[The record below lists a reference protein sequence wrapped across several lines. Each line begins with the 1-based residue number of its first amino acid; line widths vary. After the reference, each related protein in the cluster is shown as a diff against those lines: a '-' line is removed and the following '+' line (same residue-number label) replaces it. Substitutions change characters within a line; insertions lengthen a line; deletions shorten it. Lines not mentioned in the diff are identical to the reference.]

1 MIFDDLI
8 GRPFTETE
16 LVEQICKRLQARYSA
31 YQQVF
36 FFICL
41 RRGGEGL
48 SEIQWLKV
56 FPTMEKFLDFFFD
69 TDFQRSHLYVGF
81 ENGCYQVELNGYQ
94 LTAQW
99 DVTENSKKNKM
110 LHKAK
115 YDPDKMPMMSRA
127 EIRGYMDQLKLTIR
141 TANKKKTG

>member
-31 YQQVF
+31 YQNVY
-36 FFICL
+36 FFIWL
-41 RRGGEGL
+41 RRREHGL

-56 FPTMEKFLDFFFD
+56 FPSEEMFTDFFFD
-69 TDFQRSHLYVGF
+69 SEFQRSQIYIGF

-99 DVTENSKKNKM
+99 ELTESSKKNKM

-127 EIRGYMDQLKLTIR
+127 EIYGYIAQFKDALRNPQKRKIS
-141 TANKKKTG
+141 